1 MKIRHILLVCSAA
14 AMPQL
19 ATADP
24 AVTNPGD
31 LGEMHALLDFC
42 TQIDPQHS
50 ASFRA
55 EWHSIAGGQSEIE
68 QNSAYKQQ
76 YAALTSELV
85 QLPRGVTQA
94 VCTLTA
100 AGWNGTAGRGHG
112 GDRDGSK
119 DKDR

>member
-1 MKIRHILLVCSAA
+1 MKIGHILLLCSAA

-19 ATADP
+19 ASADQ

-42 TQIDPQHS
+42 TQIDPQSS

-55 EWHSIAGGQSEIE
+55 EWQSIVGGQSRIE
-68 QNSAYKQQ
+68 ENSAYKQQ
-76 YAALTSELV
+76 YAALTSELAN
-85 QLPRGVTQA
+85 LPRNVTQA
-94 VCTLTA
+94 VCALTA
-100 AGWNGTAGRGHG
+100 AGWHGTAGRGHG